1 MSNKQIS
8 KDNREY
14 WSNKL
19 SKKFREKRSAV
30 ESMHLEEINKNS
42 EKNFPMFLKRLALD
56 KELKELKLAEKDFN
70 DFYSSIDKKL
80 QDKRQKFADA
90 TEKAVSKI
98 KQWRENRDWEYGSSL
113 PDHSDCFD
121 KGTHKH
127 FDMIDK
133 YLNEKCLE
141 ETKKAFYQSK
151 KGQEIQ
157 MIDEL
162 QEKAED
168 LLHSDMIG
176 TEVLKQISLIAKQ
189 TQINMTIPTDT
200 IKSLPNG

>member
-30 ESMHLEEINKNS
+30 ESMHLAEINKNS
-42 EKNFPMFLKRLALD
+42 EKNYPMFLKRLALD

-70 DFYSSIDKKL
+70 DFFSSIDKKL

-90 TEKAVSKI
+90 TLKAVSKI
-98 KQWRENRDWEYGSSL
+98 KQWQDNRSWEYGSSL
-113 PDHSDCFD
+113 PDYSDCFE

-127 FDMIDK
+127 CGMIDK
-133 YLNEKCLE
+133 YLEEKCLE

-151 KGQEIQ
+151 KGQEVQ
-157 MIDEL
+157 MIDDL

-176 TEVLKQISLIAKQ
+176 TEVLKQISLIAQKSK
-189 TQINMTIPTDT
+189 IAITIPETT
-200 IKSLPNG
+200 LKQISA